1 MVEAH
6 IQHCHPCQVV
16 TVSQER
22 EPLRMT
28 PMPNEP
34 WKEVAMD
41 FWGPIHTGEYLLV
54 TICKQSRWADVEFL
68 TSTSARAVT
77 PKLDKTFALFGIPV
91 SVSSDN
97 GPPFN
102 GKDFSDFSQYLDFRH
117 ERKTPLNPQ
126 ADVEA
131 KQFMRILKKLY
142 QISQLTGSNFKQE
155 VYRFLRAYR
164 ATPHSTTKVAPADL
178 MYPNCKFHTRL
189 PIGVTP
195 RAHEFEELYQRDFE
209 RKMKMKG
216 YADNKRYVKTSD
228 LQIGDT
234 VLVRRQAGNKA
245 TPLQVQYKKG
255 TRVVA
260 KRADGS
266 TITRTTAHFKKVPFR
281 SAEDDQG
288 QSTPEWPTEPVGEST
303 LSTGENECPG
313 MKQSNETIAGMGE
326 SVQTEGVVPTRP
338 QAPQVGEEGLRRSE
352 RYRNETGSYLTEK
365 YKDFQL

>member
-1 MVEAH
+1 
-6 IQHCHPCQVV
+6 
-16 TVSQER
+16 
-22 EPLRMT
+22 
-28 PMPNEP
+28 
-34 WKEVAMD
+34 
-41 FWGPIHTGEYLLV
+41 
-54 TICKQSRWADVEFL
+54 
-68 TSTSARAVT
+68 
-77 PKLDKTFALFGIPV
+77 
-91 SVSSDN
+91 
-97 GPPFN
+97 
-102 GKDFSDFSQYLDFRH
+102 
-117 ERKTPLNPQ
+117 
-126 ADVEA
+126 
-131 KQFMRILKKLY
+131 MRILKKLY

-178 MYPNCKFHTRL
+178 MYPNRKFRTRL

-234 VLVRRQAGNKA
+234 VLVRRQAGNQGTPA
-245 TPLQVQYKKG
+245 YETEPLQVQYRKC

-266 TITRTTAHFKKVPFR
+266 TITRTTAHFKKVPFS

-313 MKQSNETIAGMGE
+313 MEQSNETIAGIGE
-326 SVQTEGVVPTRP
+326 SVQTEGVAPTRP

-352 RYRNETGSYLTEK
+352 RHRKETGSYLTEK